1 MPATI
6 TEASIEQKIREVLPE
21 FGVDADAITRD
32 ATLAELDVDSL
43 DVAELSQIIEDEY
56 GIRLADDD
64 LAAIETID
72 DTIKLVLAQAP

>member
-6 TEASIEQKIREVLPE
+6 TDASIEQKIRAVLPD

-43 DVAELSQIIEDEY
+43 DMAELSQIIEDEY
-56 GIRLADDD
+56 GIRIADED
-64 LAAIETID
+64 LVKLETID
-72 DTIKLVLAQAP
+72 DTIKLVLSHAP